1 MYLTLRE
8 VPSSDA
14 AAGKRPVAGARRHV
28 GPTVVL
34 LGMVSLVTDVSSEMV
49 TAVLPVYLTMAVGLS
64 PLAFGV
70 IDGLHQGFSAF
81 VRLAAGLLGDRLH
94 RYKGVAAAGYALSA
108 VSRLLLVLAPG
119 GAAAVTAAV
128 IVDRTGKGI
137 RTAPRD
143 AMIAL
148 AAPEGRTGAAFGVHR
163 ALDSA
168 GAALGPLLALALL
181 LLTADDYRSVFVCS
195 LGLAVVGLAV
205 LSLVRDPAA
214 GRVRRAPAPRTR
226 ALLRPLREPAVR
238 RTALAAALLALVTV
252 SDAFLFLALQQQTDL
267 NPGWFPLL
275 FVGTAA
281 AYAALALPAGRLA
294 DRRGSVPVL
303 LIGHLLLVAAYAVLL
318 APTLT
323 LVASAAVLL
332 LLGGYYAATDGVLM
346 ALVARRVPEA
356 SRGTVL
362 GAVQT
367 VVAAGRLV
375 SSVGFGA
382 LWWRTSPTVALACFA
397 GGLLLVLPIAAR
409 LLRAP
414 AAVEGGPA

>member
-1 MYLTLRE
+1 MYLTLRG
-8 VPSSDA
+8 VPPQGELVGT
-14 AAGKRPVAGARRHV
+14 AAGAGPGRRV

-34 LGMVSLVTDVSSEMV
+34 LGLVSLFTDVSSEMV
-49 TAVLPVYLTMAVGLS
+49 AAVLPVYLTVAVGLS

-70 IDGLHQGFSAF
+70 VDGLQQGMSAV
-81 VRLAAGLLGDRLH
+81 VRLAAGLLGDRMH

-108 VSRLLLVLAPG
+108 LSRLLLVLLPA

-128 IVDRTGKGI
+128 AVDRTGKGI

-148 AAPEGRTGAAFGVHR
+148 AAPPGRTAAAFGVHR

-205 LSLVRDPAA
+205 LSAVEDPAA
-214 GRVRRAPAPRTR
+214 RSDRRAPSPRTG
-226 ALLRPLREPAVR
+226 ALLQHLRAPAVR
-238 RTALAAALLALVTV
+238 RTALAAALLAPLTV
-252 SDAFLFLALQQQTDL
+252 SDAFLFLALQQRTDL

-275 FVGTAA
+275 FVATAGS
-281 AYAALALPAGRLA
+281 YAVLALPAGRLA
-294 DRRGSVPVL
+294 DRRGPVPVFL
-303 LIGHLLLVAAYAVLL
+303 AGHLLLVTAYAVLL
-318 APTLT
+318 APALS
-323 LVASAAVLL
+323 LAGSAAVLL

-346 ALVARRVPEA
+346 ALVAARVPDA
-356 SRGTVL
+356 ARGTAL

-367 VVAAGRLV
+367 VVGVGRLL
-375 SSVGFGA
+375 SSVAFGA
-382 LWWRTSPTVALACFA
+382 LWWRTSPTVALVCF
-397 GGLLLVLPIAAR
+397 GTGLLLVLPAAAR
-409 LLRAP
+409 LLRPP
-414 AAVEGGPA
+414 ADVPAGRA